1 MFRIPIPLFSL
12 VTFAALAISAT
23 AQLPLNDRDAEKI
36 SPLFEAQTPDSL
48 KCSIEGSRPALDFA
62 FRFIASYEIR
72 CPLGIF
78 EGKKVGIINYLRVTP
93 QGKPPSIFGSAY
105 HLPDITPEM
114 RKQAGGNLKKLKNQI
129 GMSGAV
135 SVGEG
140 DFSIELLVTDDQNRL
155 CRKRWNVHVER
166 NHSQHEVQLAIPALT
181 VEALD
186 RAAWE
191 IAPPQKKAGL
201 RLTILLDAAPVN
213 PYQSRLYTWDRIFL
227 LECVY
232 SLLQETPYK
241 SVRLVAFNLEQQRE
255 IFRDELF
262 GSEGL
267 LSLSRALHAIETA
280 SISVQALKKRNSPEF
295 LVNLANKELSAD
307 DRPDA
312 IIFLG
317 PNSRVDVRMSPDLL
331 TAAKPGSSPFFYFE
345 YFPWTGAQFPD
356 SIQRLVKAA
365 DGKTFQVHNPA
376 QLDQAIQKM
385 LLQLKQ
391 E

>member
-1 MFRIPIPLFSL
+1 VFRISIPLLSL
-12 VTFAALAISAT
+12 VMCAALATSAT
-23 AQLPLNDRDAEKI
+23 AQLPLNDKDTQQI
-36 SPLFEAQTPDSL
+36 SPLFEDHSADSL

-72 CPLGIF
+72 CTLGIF
-78 EGKKVGIINYLRVTP
+78 EGKKASIINYLRVTP
-93 QGKPPSIFGSAY
+93 QGKPPVIFGSAY

-114 RKQAGGNLKKLKNQI
+114 LKQAGGNFRKLKNQI

-140 DFSIELLVTDDQNRL
+140 DYSIELLVTDDQNRA
-155 CRKRWNVHVER
+155 CRKRWTVRASR
-166 NHSQHEVQLAIPALT
+166 NHAQRDVQIAIPPLT

-191 IAPPQKKAGL
+191 VAAPQTRGGL

-213 PYQSRLYTWDRIFL
+213 PYQARLYAWDRIFL

-232 SLLQETPYK
+232 SLLQQTPYK
-241 SVRLVAFNLEQQRE
+241 SIRLVAFNLEQQRE
-255 IFRDELF
+255 IFRDEQF
-262 GSEGL
+262 GSGSL
-267 LSLSRALHAIETA
+267 LSLSRALRAIETA
-280 SISVQALKKRNSPEF
+280 SVSVQALKKRNSPEF

-307 DRPDA
+307 ERPDA
-312 IIFLG
+312 IVFVG
-317 PNSRVDVRMSPDLL
+317 PNSRVDVRMSADLL

-345 YFPWTGAQFPD
+345 YFPWTSAQFPD

-365 DGKTFQVHNPA
+365 DGRTFRIHNPA
-376 QLDQAIQKM
+376 ELDQAIQKM
-385 LLQLKQ
+385 LAQLKQ